1 MFAYT
6 FTCESSLHM
15 QTVSVEHVSTH
26 VQNKPDFLI
35 KYKATVVF
43 YIISKIAYYQVYVL

>member
-15 QTVSVEHVSTH
+15 QTVSTY